1 MSREGK
7 GISMPQRKACGLQW
21 ALPGKCRA
29 VTWAAGRL
37 GEQHMGTPHG
47 NASQRSSQWIT
58 KFKPWGL
65 IGGGNRFG
73 FRKKKWELGKNKGK
87 RAVWPRSVSWK
98 QNGKGSNVKSGGSS
112 GKSKFPGKE
121 LCYFEHFR
129 SEGHSW
135 VHLKFQG
142 MLRYPNPAQ
151 DVRRHF

>member
-21 ALPGKCRA
+21 ALSGKCRA

-65 IGGGNRFG
+65 IGEENRFG
-73 FRKKKWELGKNKGK
+73 FRKKKNENWVKT
-87 RAVWPRSVSWK
+87 
-98 QNGKGSNVKSGGSS
+98 KGSVLFGHEVSLENKMVKAPMWSLVALLERANFQEKNSVILNFLDQRVIHEYILSSKECSGIQTQ
-112 GKSKFPGKE
+112 P
-121 LCYFEHFR
+121 R
-129 SEGHSW
+129 
-135 VHLKFQG
+135 
-142 MLRYPNPAQ
+142 M
-151 DVRRHF
+151 